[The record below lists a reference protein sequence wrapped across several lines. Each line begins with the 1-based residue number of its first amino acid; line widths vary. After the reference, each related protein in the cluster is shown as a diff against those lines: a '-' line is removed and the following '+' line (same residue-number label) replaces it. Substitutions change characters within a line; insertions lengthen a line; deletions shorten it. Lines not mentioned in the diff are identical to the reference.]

1 MNCNYR
7 NCGKEIELKE
17 GKGRNRKFCDNKC
30 KSMEQYYR
38 GKDNAKKSS

>member
-7 NCGKEIELKE
+7 NCGKEIQTKE

-38 GKDNAKKSS
+38 GKDKSKDSK